1 MGIFS
6 KIGTWFKSLFNKLG
20 AVIEKMWTLA
30 KPFLQEAVSKTAL
43 EVWKS
48 CQNLFVEAAL
58 HVSEKGLPTEKAKQD
73 EFRSYMTLKAKD
85 EISRLRDREFN
96 IFREMAV
103 AIAEKISGQ

>member
-1 MGIFS
+1 MWLFS
-6 KIGTWFKSLFNKLG
+6 NIGNWFKSLFSKIG
-20 AVIEKMWTLA
+20 ALIEKMWTLA

-58 HVSEKGLPTEKAKQD
+58 HVEEKGLPTEKAKQD
-73 EFRSYMTLKAKD
+73 EFKSYMTLKAKD
-85 EISRLRDREFN
+85 EISKLRDREFN

-103 AIAEKISGQ
+103 AIAEKVSE